1 MKEDLESSHSKQV
14 IVTQYEKL
22 QLGNNQIGKKL
33 DKSDLSSSSTLLNT
47 GHFNNNNNANANVSF
62 RKENNQSKNLAIKNL
77 FKENTNSQRSG
88 SANSLI
94 SNLKNDSTSSN
105 GLMTTLIKLN
115 HHR

>member
-22 QLGNNQIGKKL
+22 QLGKNQIGKKL
-33 DKSDLSSSSTLLNT
+33 DQADLSSSSTLLNT
-47 GHFNNNNNANANVSF
+47 GHFNNNNANANVSF

-105 GLMTTLIKLN
+105 RLITTLIKLN

>member
-14 IVTQYEKL
+14 IVTRYEKL
-22 QLGNNQIGKKL
+22 QLGNNQMGKKL
-33 DKSDLSSSSTLLNT
+33 DQTDLSSSSTLLNT
-47 GHFNNNNNANANVSF
+47 SHFNNNNANANVSF